1 VKRANEN
8 EEEQIEIQKKFKENL
23 KKIEKITEIDNYLDT
38 NK

>member
-8 EEEQIEIQKKFKENL
+8 EEEQIEIQKKFGENL